1 MDYKE
6 IYTFLNGDLK
16 KIEDE
21 LERTLQAETP
31 VLKEASLHYLRAG
44 GKRIRP
50 IFVLLAAKFGDYDFE
65 KVKPVAV
72 SLELI
77 HMASLIHDDVIDN
90 ADLRRGRPTI
100 KAKWGNRIAMY
111 TGDFILARSME
122 LITEIEDA
130 EFHRILAD
138 TLVDL
143 SIGEIEQIRD
153 KYNFDQNLRTYL
165 RRIKRKTA
173 LLIAVSCLLGAKVA
187 RADEYCQR
195 KLYRYGYFSGMAFQ
209 ITDDILDFTS
219 TKEKLG
225 KPAGEDLIQGNI
237 TLPVLFALRDQS
249 LNREIRKV
257 NGKADPEAFQEIVER
272 IKAAGAVEEAQKV
285 AELYVRK
292 ALQALDDLPDNET
305 KPLLREM
312 VLFIGNRKF

>member
-21 LERTLQAETP
+21 LERALQAETP

-111 TGDFILARSME
+111 TGDFILARSLE
-122 LITEIEDA
+122 LIT
-130 EFHRILAD
+130 
-138 TLVDL
+138 
-143 SIGEIEQIRD
+143 
-153 KYNFDQNLRTYL
+153 
-165 RRIKRKTA
+165 
-173 LLIAVSCLLGAKVA
+173 
-187 RADEYCQR
+187 
-195 KLYRYGYFSGMAFQ
+195 
-209 ITDDILDFTS
+209 
-219 TKEKLG
+219 
-225 KPAGEDLIQGNI
+225 
-237 TLPVLFALRDQS
+237 
-249 LNREIRKV
+249 
-257 NGKADPEAFQEIVER
+257 
-272 IKAAGAVEEAQKV
+272 
-285 AELYVRK
+285 
-292 ALQALDDLPDNET
+292 
-305 KPLLREM
+305 
-312 VLFIGNRKF
+312 

>member
-21 LERTLQAETP
+21 LERALQAETP

-111 TGDFILARSME
+111 TGDFILARSLE

-195 KLYRYGYFSGMAFQ
+195 KLYCYGYFSGMAFQ